1 MAPRTPGPGDFVPGA
16 ERRQGGRTDR
26 AVSAAGRNEEGRLGG
41 TPKGR
46 VMTSKLNILHLE
58 DDPNDAMLIR
68 ETLRDEGVDGE
79 IRRVTN
85 RDDYVTAIQSGSID
99 LILSDFAL
107 PQFDGL
113 TALGLART
121 LAPDTPFILVSGT
134 MGEDAAV
141 DSLRSGATDYV
152 LKMRLSRLAPAVRRA
167 VEESRERRGR
177 RTMEQELE
185 RERNFL
191 RTLLDSLDS
200 GVLACD

>member
-1 MAPRTPGPGDFVPGA
+1 
-16 ERRQGGRTDR
+16 
-26 AVSAAGRNEEGRLGG
+26 
-41 TPKGR
+41 
-46 VMTSKLNILHLE
+46 
-58 DDPNDAMLIR
+58 
-68 ETLRDEGVDGE
+68 
-79 IRRVTN
+79 
-85 RDDYVTAIQSGSID
+85 
-99 LILSDFAL
+99 
-107 PQFDGL
+107 L

-177 RTMEQELE
+177 RTMAQELE

-191 RTLLDSLDS
+191 RTLLDSLGS
-200 GVLACD
+200 GVLACDQSGAIPLMTRRGRQLYDLPIDGDLAPDWRQRVRLMDTEGNRLDADAFPLPRALRGETLRH